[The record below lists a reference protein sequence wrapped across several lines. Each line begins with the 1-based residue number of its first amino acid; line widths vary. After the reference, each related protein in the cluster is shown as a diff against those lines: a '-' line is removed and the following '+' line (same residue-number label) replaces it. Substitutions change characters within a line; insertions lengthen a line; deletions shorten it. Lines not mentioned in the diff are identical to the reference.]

1 MSNRILLRRLLFVLA
16 TIFFTACASVTD
28 TKQPSVT
35 IYRDDWGVPHIYAD
49 REEYGFYGLGYAQ
62 AEDQLI
68 KLLGAVYWVHGRRAE
83 LEGEALLAV
92 DIEQRRWRHAGEGR
106 GGFGRLDPQV
116 QENYRQYLAGL
127 NRYMADYPDKVP
139 AWAPQ
144 IEVADL
150 VAFSR
155 AVFWAGYAAVLGPG
169 ECKEPD
175 VELHASIIDA
185 GNQQLKGASNG
196 WVVAPAR
203 TANGATILL
212 ADPHTELQSAAYYE
226 YRMQAGQL
234 DSAGFSLGPLL
245 WQAHNKDVSW
255 AMTTGN
261 PDMWDCYAVEVD
273 PANPARYLYDGK
285 WQDMLQVEETFQVR
299 DSEPVTE
306 VFEYTRH
313 NDVLSPVVARRDGK
327 AYVVSTSQMHDTG
340 LLDNEIW
347 QMNQA
352 ESVFDLQ
359 DAMGNLGMFPQNII
373 AGDFSGNIWYLR
385 AGKTPVRPDGYD
397 FTKPVPGND
406 SATAWQGYYALEDM
420 VQVLNPPQNFLQ
432 NNNVAP
438 DRLFPSKNLQASDY
452 PTGIFNDIPG
462 RVTTRGLRSIEVL
475 SGTEQFTLADAM
487 AHAFD
492 ETWIT
497 AEYWSMALSYALEQY
512 PHWLEDNQGEAGDLV
527 LRLRDFNGV
536 AAADSKAALNFYY
549 WRSGMYT
556 VLSRPEFEHLRTLP
570 WSREDFS
577 PDFAT
582 ALLEQASHAATTMVD
597 QLGSTDV
604 AMGEVFR
611 VGRGEQ
617 SWPLGGET
625 IDTSEI
631 SSCVADLSP
640 LCERTM
646 RAFASGKLNEQG
658 QRRAYRG
665 SQSMRLVEFT
675 DPVRSWSLH
684 VYGQSDDPESKH
696 YDDQARLL
704 SEGRFKPA
712 YFSRD
717 ELEGHIEST
726 TILKL
731 GVGASGNKTIVG
743 NVQALVQLFNH

>member
-1 MSNRILLRRLLFVLA
+1 MSNPAFVRQLLVLLAVTFLG
-16 TIFFTACASVTD
+16 ACAS
-28 TKQPSVT
+28 TKNTGQDSVT
-35 IYRDDWGVPHIYAD
+35 IYRDDWGVPHIYAE

-68 KLLGAVYWVHGRRAE
+68 KLLGGVFWINGRRAE

-92 DIEQRRWRHAGEGR
+92 DIEQRRWRHAEEGR
-106 GGFGRLDPQV
+106 NGFARLDPQV
-116 QENYRQYLAGL
+116 QENYRQYLAGI
-127 NRYMADYPDKVP
+127 NRYMADFPDKVP

-144 IEVADL
+144 IKVSDL

-155 AVFWAGYAAVLGPG
+155 AVFWAGYAAVLGPA
-169 ECKEPD
+169 ECQQPD
-175 VELHASIIDA
+175 VELHASIVDA

-196 WVVAPAR
+196 WVVAPDR

-212 ADPHTELQSAAYYE
+212 ADPHAGVQSAAYYE
-226 YRMQAGQL
+226 YGMHAGQL
-234 DSAGFSLGPLL
+234 DSAGFALGPLL
-245 WQAHNKDVSW
+245 WQAHNNDVSW

-273 PANPARYLYDGK
+273 PNDPNRYLFDGE
-285 WQDMLQVEETFQVR
+285 WQDMLQIEETFQIR
-299 DSEPVTE
+299 DGEPVTQ

-340 LLDNEIW
+340 LLDNEIRK
-347 QMNQA
+347 MNQA
-352 ESVFDLQ
+352 ENVFDLQ
-359 DAMGNLGMFPQNII
+359 DAMSKLGMFPQNII
-373 AGDFSGNIWYLR
+373 AGDSSGNTWYLR
-385 AGKTPVRPDGYD
+385 AGKTPVRPEGYD
-397 FTKPVPGND
+397 WTRPVPGNG
-406 SATAWQGYYALEDM
+406 SATAWQGFYALDEM
-420 VQVLNPPQNFLQ
+420 VQLLNPPQNFIQ

-438 DRLFPSKNLQASDY
+438 DRMFASQNLKS
-452 PTGIFNDIPG
+452 TGYSSVLFNDTPG

-492 ETWIT
+492 ETWMT
-497 AEYWSMALSYALEQY
+497 AEYWSMALSYALEQN
-512 PHWLEDNQGEAGDLV
+512 PQWLENSPGETGDM
-527 LRLRDFNGV
+527 LRRLLGFDGV
-536 AAADSKAALNFYY
+536 AAAESKAALNFYY
-549 WRSGMYT
+549 WRSGMYA
-556 VLSRPEFEHLRTLP
+556 VLSRLEFEHLLTLP
-570 WSREDFS
+570 WSKQDFS
-577 PDFAT
+577 PEFAT
-582 ALLEQASHAATTMVD
+582 AILEQASLAAAIMVE

-604 AMGEVFR
+604 AMGTVFR

-625 IDTSEI
+625 INTPEI

-646 RAFASGKLNEQG
+646 RAFASGKPNEQG

-665 SQSMRLVEFT
+665 TQSMRLVEFSK
-675 DPVRSWSLH
+675 PVRAWSLH
-684 VYGQSDDPESKH
+684 VHGQSDDPASKH

-726 TILKL
+726 KTLKP
-731 GVGASGNKTIVG
+731 GFGD
-743 NVQALVQLFNH
+743 